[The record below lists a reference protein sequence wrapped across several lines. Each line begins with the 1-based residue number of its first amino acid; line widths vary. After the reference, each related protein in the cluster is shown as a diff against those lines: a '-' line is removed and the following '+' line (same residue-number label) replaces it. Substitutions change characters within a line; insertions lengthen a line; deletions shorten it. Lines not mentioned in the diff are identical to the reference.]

1 MRSICVLTDSAAQFP
16 QLGFS
21 GKNDIRV
28 IPFDVEVNGQ
38 LYPEGKDLHASDLP
52 GSANGSTNP
61 RLLAPTSVHFQE
73 IFVNLG
79 QHYHEIIAILTS
91 SALTQA
97 YENAY
102 RAMEATRGR
111 ANVTI
116 IDSQITSI
124 GLGLLVQTAAEAVAQ
139 GQPVVDV
146 ERLVRSLIP
155 HTYMMICTPGM
166 SYLYH
171 AGFVDQAQAFV
182 AEMLGILPIFTLEEG
197 RLTAVEKVRNNR
209 ALSDFMQ
216 EFICEFDALDQIA
229 LLQSSPGLTHEARLL
244 REHAQTFFPQTPFSE
259 LTINLPLATL
269 FGPRSVGLVVIEKPD
284 RD

>member
-1 MRSICVLTDSAAQFP
+1 MRSICILTDSAAQFP

-28 IPFDVEVNGQ
+28 IPYDVSVNGQ
-38 LYPEGKDLHASDLP
+38 LFPEGKDLHASDLP
-52 GSANGSTNP
+52 ATANGSTNP
-61 RLLAPTSVHFQE
+61 RLLAPSPARFQE
-73 IFVNLG
+73 IFINLG
-79 QHYHEIIAILTS
+79 QHYNEIIAILTS

-97 YENAY
+97 YDNAY
-102 RAMEATRGR
+102 QAMEATRGR
-111 ANVTI
+111 VNVTM
-116 IDSQITSI
+116 IDSQVTSI

-139 GQPVVDV
+139 GQPLVEV

-155 HTYMMICTPGM
+155 HTYMMVCTPGM

-171 AGFVDQAQAFV
+171 AGFVDQSQAFV
-182 AEMLGILPIFTLEEG
+182 SEMLGLLPIFTLEEG
-197 RLTAVEKVRNNR
+197 RLTSVEKVRNNR

-216 EFICEFDALDQIA
+216 EFICEFDSLDQIA
-229 LLQSSPGLTHEARLL
+229 LMQSSPGLSHESRLL

-259 LTINLPLATL
+259 LTVNLPLATL
-269 FGPRSVGLVVIEKPD
+269 FGPRSIGLVVIEKPD